1 MKNYYKINE
10 ISTLY
15 NIGKDSLRYYEEI
28 GILKPERDTNGYRLY
43 SIQDIWKL
51 NIIKDLR
58 NLNMPMEVIK
68 DYLENKTLENTL
80 DILDEEITI
89 INEKMEQLKTQKNT
103 ITSRIK
109 SLKEDADIDNTEEV
123 QVVDVDERKIIV
135 LNDSFSRDEEADF
148 LIKKLHK
155 KHEDKLYLLGNNYV
169 GVTMELAKVK
179 EEIFNSYKSVFFILD
194 KDDKNY
200 DKIIPKGKYLT
211 LSYRGSYEK
220 TNKFLPMMIKYAD
233 ENNYRVISDPVELYK
248 IDIHETS
255 IVDEYL
261 TELQLQVEE
270 NRKDNND

>member
-15 NIGKDSLRYYEEI
+15 DIGKDSLRYYEEI
-28 GILKPERDTNGYRLY
+28 GMLKPERDTNGYRLY

-80 DILDEEITI
+80 DILNEEITI
-89 INEKMEQLKTQKNT
+89 INKKIEQLKTQKNT
-103 ITSRIK
+103 IMSRMK
-109 SLKEDADIDNTEEV
+109 SLKEDAAENKTEVIEAVDIN
-123 QVVDVDERKIIV
+123 ERKVIV

-169 GVTMELAKVK
+169 GVTMDLNKVK
-179 EEIFNSYKSVFFILD
+179 ENIYNSYTSVFFILD
-194 KDDKNY
+194 SEDRSY
-200 DKIIPKGKYLT
+200 DKIIPKGRYLT

-220 TNKFLPMMIKYAD
+220 TKKFIPLMLEFAED
-233 ENNYRVISDPVELYK
+233 NNYKVVSDPVELYK

-255 IVDEYL
+255 VIDEYL

-270 NRKDNND
+270 K

>member
-1 MKNYYKINE
+1 MKDYYKINE

-58 NLNMPMEVIK
+58 NLNMPTEVIK
-68 DYLENKTLENTL
+68 DYLDNKTLENTL
-80 DILDEEITI
+80 DILNEEITI
-89 INEKMEQLKTQKNT
+89 INKKMEQLKIQKNT

-109 SLKEDADIDNTEEV
+109 SLKEDASESNTEKI
-123 QVVDVDERKIIV
+123 QVVDLDERKIIV

-169 GVTMELAKVK
+169 GVTMDLTKVK
-179 EEIFNSYKSVFFILD
+179 QNIFNSYKSVFFILD
-194 KDDKNY
+194 KDDKSY
-200 DKIIPKGKYLT
+200 DKIIPKGRYLT

-220 TNKFLPMMIKYAD
+220 TDKFIPLMMEYAD
-233 ENNYRVISDPVELYK
+233 KNNYRAISDPVELYK
-248 IDIHETS
+248 IDVHETS

-261 TELQLQVEE
+261 TELQMQVE
-270 NRKDNND
+270 NRKDSND